1 MKQKI
6 GTIVEAD
13 VLRRAKRQAVDEGRP
28 LSDLIHDALDLY
40 LTAKLPPADG
50 REAAYRSFCEQPM
63 AVSFED
69 FQEILRADV
78 WDQ

>member
-40 LTAKLPPADG
+40 LTAKLPPADR
-50 REAAYRSFCEQPM
+50 REGAYRLFCEQPM
-63 AVSFED
+63 AVSLED
-69 FQEILRADV
+69 FQEILQADV

>member
-40 LTAKLPPADG
+40 LTAKLPPADR
-50 REAAYRSFCEQPM
+50 REAAYRLFCEQPM
-63 AVSFED
+63 VVSFED
-69 FQEILRADV
+69 FQEILQTDV